1 MFVPVGR
8 IFEGK
13 RLSEGEGN
21 GVMIDA
27 FGGMEIPRIEVPS
40 LFGKVGGTHGFRI
53 EVEGAIEGGA
63 LLALIVGR
71 ALLGV
76 GGDFGISTDLR
87 AVGAPMEAKKLAEGA
102 ATLGVS
108 VGVETFENDGK
119 LDLGMPGTLE
129 GPEAEVRVGGS
140 TGFATAPSAF
150 EVEEVVGTL
159 RSANLFL

>member
-1 MFVPVGR
+1 
-8 IFEGK
+8 
-13 RLSEGEGN
+13 
-21 GVMIDA
+21 MIDA

-63 LLALIVGR
+63 LLVLIVGR

-87 AVGAPMEAKKLAEGA
+87 AVGAPTEAKKLAEGA
-102 ATLGVS
+102 A
-108 VGVETFENDGK
+108 TFENDGK

-150 EVEEVVGTL
+150 EVEEEVVGTL